1 VVRLSFSI
9 SLLLLVDIGQS
20 MKSHE
25 IPHSISFFSYT
36 INSAMGEHTELLGV
50 TDETRTIIARSPSM
64 LLFAVNQLHTKAPI
78 DKEKCF

>member
-1 VVRLSFSI
+1 
-9 SLLLLVDIGQS
+9 
-20 MKSHE
+20 
-25 IPHSISFFSYT
+25 
-36 INSAMGEHTELLGV
+36 MGEHTELLGA